1 MTPQERLRL
10 KSYVKTLRKRASVCE
25 ADARRRDPEAPLLAT
40 PEGGKACALRT
51 AAAEIEEM
59 LSEFAPTPGCEQ
71 TTLAIREEAES

>member
-40 PEGGKACALRT
+40 PEGGKACALRA

-59 LSEFAPTPGCEQ
+59 LSEFSPTPQAEKW
-71 TTLAIREEAES
+71 TLEIEGKAEP